1 VRRRAHAIVTGLVQG
16 VGYRASTAH
25 EARALGLAGWVR
37 NLPDGAVEL
46 EVEGPP
52 ADVAALLAWCDRG
65 PPAARVKRVAITDLA
80 ATGET
85 GFEVRR

>member
-1 VRRRAHAIVTGLVQG
+1 MRRRAHAIATGLVQG

-46 EVEGPP
+46 EVEGPVD
-52 ADVAALLAWCDRG
+52 DVAALLAWCDRG
-65 PPAARVKRVAITDLA
+65 PPAARVKHVAVTECA
-80 ATGET
+80 PTGET